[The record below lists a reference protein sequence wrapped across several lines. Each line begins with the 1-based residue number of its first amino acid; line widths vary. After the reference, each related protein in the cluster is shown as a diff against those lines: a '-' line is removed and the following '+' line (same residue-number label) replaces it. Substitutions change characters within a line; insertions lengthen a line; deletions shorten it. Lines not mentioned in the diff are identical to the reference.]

1 MLDIARFRIK
11 IAKNLAG
18 SEQPV
23 FVCGQ
28 RCAGVGGFGA
38 MLLLCGFA
46 TGCDKTH
53 WHGCV
58 QERFSYVATL
68 LAGGIAAGGC

>member
-53 WHGCV
+53 WHGCA
-58 QERFSYVATL
+58 QESSNVAML
-68 LAGGIAAGGC
+68 LASGIAAGGC

>member
-53 WHGCV
+53 WHSCAQQSMTV
-58 QERFSYVATL
+58 SAML
-68 LAGGIAAGGC
+68 LASGIAARGC